1 MKVYNDGLEEDRN
14 AENILR
20 ISKRSVFSNK

>member
-14 AENILR
+14 AENILH